1 VKLWKKKM
9 EPDPEIERFTVGD
22 DPVLDLR
29 LLRYD
34 CIASIAHAKML
45 GRIKILNVEEV
56 RRLTEELE
64 AVLRLADEGKFAI
77 PRGLEDCHTAIE
89 NHLTERLGELGKKI
103 HTARSRNDQVLAALR
118 LFYMDE
124 LSRIREAAQALS
136 RELVSL
142 SKRSGGIRLPGYT
155 HTRKAMVSSVA
166 LWANGFREWFED
178 DIRLLDFIRSLVDR
192 SPLGT
197 GAGYGVPLDVDRPF
211 TAREAGF
218 SEVQDNPVYVQLS
231 RGKFEATLLHALGQ
245 LMLGLNRM
253 SSDLILFSMP
263 EIGYFTLP
271 EAFCTGSSIM
281 PQKKNPDVLEL
292 IRAKYHEVLSRETQL
307 KTATAN
313 LISGYH
319 RDLQLTKKPVMEA
332 FDITREC
339 LAIAARV
346 VTSLGVDTEA
356 CAKGLTEEVFATE
369 RVYDLV
375 KQGMPFREAY
385 RTIGKQYEEPGT

>member
-1 VKLWKKKM
+1 MKLWKKKA
-9 EPDPEIERFTVGD
+9 EPDPEIERFTAGD
-22 DPVLDLR
+22 DPILDLR

-45 GRIKILNVEEV
+45 GRIKILNEEEV

-64 AVLRLADEGKFAI
+64 AIGRLADQGKFAI
-77 PRGLEDCHTAIE
+77 PMELEDCHTAIE
-89 NHLTERLGELGKKI
+89 NRLTERLGDLGKKI

-118 LFYMDE
+118 LFYKDE
-124 LSRIREAAQALS
+124 LSKIRKAAQALS
-136 RELVSL
+136 QELGSL
-142 SKRSGGIRLPGYT
+142 SKRSGSVRLPGYT

-178 DIRLLDFIRSLVDR
+178 DIRLLEFTGRIVDR

-197 GAGYGVPLDVDRPF
+197 GAGYGVPLEVDRPF
-211 TAREAGF
+211 VAKEAGF
-218 SEVQDNPVYVQLS
+218 SGVQENPVYVQLS
-231 RGKFEATLLHALGQ
+231 RGKFEATILHALGQ

-253 SSDLILFSMP
+253 SSDLIFFSMP
-263 EIGYFTLP
+263 EIGYFSLP

-292 IRAKYHEVLSRETQL
+292 IRARYHEVLAREAQL
-307 KTATAN
+307 KAATSN

-332 FDITREC
+332 LDITAGC
-339 LAIAARV
+339 LSMGAKVIAALKV
-346 VTSLGVDTEA
+346 NAHA

-369 RVYDLV
+369 RVYELV

-385 RTIGKQYEEPGT
+385 RTVAEKYEEPEP

>member
-1 VKLWKKKM
+1 MKLWKKQT

-22 DPVLDLR
+22 DPLLDLR
-29 LLRYD
+29 LVRYD

-45 GRIKILNVEEV
+45 GRIKILSAEEV
-56 RRLTEELE
+56 RKLTEELN
-64 AVLRLADEGKFAI
+64 AIIALADEGKFRI
-77 PRGLEDCHTAIE
+77 PREIEDCHTAIE
-89 NHLTERLGELGKKI
+89 NRLTERFGELGKKI

-124 LSRIREAAQALS
+124 LHWIEEAAQALS
-136 RELVSL
+136 RALGSL
-142 SKRSGGIRLPGYT
+142 AERSGEVRLPGYT

-166 LWANGFREWFED
+166 LWADGFREWFED
-178 DIRLLDFIRSLVDR
+178 DARLLDFVRSLVDQ

-211 TAREAGF
+211 TAKEAGF
-218 SEVQDNPVYVQLS
+218 SRVQNNPVYVQLS
-231 RGKFEATLLHALGQ
+231 RAKFEATLVHALGQ

-253 SSDLILFSMP
+253 SADLIFFSMP
-263 EIGYFTLP
+263 EIGFFILP

-292 IRAKYHEVLSRETQL
+292 VRAKYHEVLGREMQI

-332 FDITREC
+332 IDITRDS
-339 LAIAARV
+339 LSVMAKVIAAV
-346 VTSLGVDTEA
+346 EVDATA
-356 CAKGLTEEVFATE
+356 CSKGLTEEVFATE

-375 KQGMPFREAY
+375 KKGVPFRDAY
-385 RTIGKQYEEPGT
+385 RTVGKQYE

>member
-1 VKLWKKKM
+1 MKLWKKKT

-29 LLRYD
+29 LVRYD

-45 GRIKILNVEEV
+45 GRTAILNAEEV

-64 AVLRLADEGKFAI
+64 AVMRLADEGKFII
-77 PRGLEDCHTAIE
+77 PMEFEDCHTAIE
-89 NHLTERLGELGKKI
+89 NRLTERLGELGKKI

-124 LSRIREAAQALS
+124 LDRIKEAAKALS
-136 RELVSL
+136 VALGSL
-142 SKRSGGIRLPGYT
+142 TERSGSVRLPGYT
-155 HTRKAMVSSVA
+155 HTRKAMPSSVG
-166 LWANGFREWFED
+166 LWANGFRDWFDD
-178 DIRLLDFIRSLVDR
+178 DIRLLDFTRSLVDR

-197 GAGYGVPLDVDRPF
+197 GAGYGVPLEVDRPF
-211 TAREAGF
+211 TAKEAGF
-218 SEVQDNPVYVQLS
+218 SEVQYNPIYVQLS
-231 RGKFEATLLHALGQ
+231 RGKFEATLVHALGQ

-253 SSDLILFSMP
+253 SSDLIFFSMP

-292 IRAKYHEVLSRETQL
+292 IRARYHEVLARETQL

-332 FDITREC
+332 LDITADC
-339 LAIAARV
+339 LSIAAKV
-346 VTSLGVDTEA
+346 IAALIVNAEA
-356 CAKGLTEEVFATE
+356 CSKGLTEEVFATE
-369 RVYDLV
+369 RVYELV
-375 KQGMPFREAY
+375 KKGMPFREAY
-385 RTIGKQYEEPGT
+385 RTVGKQYEEPEP